1 MPAGAADDVNHH
13 PSVAGR
19 PPAPR
24 FRAIRVRGVASTR
37 RVEGSSDTSG
47 EIDDEPTEDVDDD
60 DDFFAMTRRR
70 RTTDASKSSTS
81 APTDGSIASRTTSYV
96 VRVFARVEGLEKQAI
111 ATHGG
116 APSGA
121 GDADGADADAGAFY
135 ERGEAC
141 ASACRSACE
150 RATASANAEEACE
163 MCSAAC
169 EDACERRADASG
181 KFEVFLAA
189 GSREAEAWERDL
201 AERRADATRRES
213 AAVLGGGMG
222 GDADDADDD
231 DGGS

>member
-1 MPAGAADDVNHH
+1 MNQH
-13 PSVAGR
+13 PSVATGAARR

-37 RVEGSSDTSG
+37 RVEGSSDKSG
-47 EIDDEPTEDVDDD
+47 EIDDEATEDD

-81 APTDGSIASRTTSYV
+81 APTEGSIASRTTSYV

-116 APSGA
+116 APSGV

-135 ERGEAC
+135 ERDEAC

-231 DGGS
+231 GGS

>member
-1 MPAGAADDVNHH
+1 VNHH
-13 PSVAGR
+13 PSVVRGAAGR

-37 RVEGSSDTSG
+37 RVEGTSDKPG
-47 EIDDEPTEDVDDD
+47 GIDDEATEDD

-70 RTTDASKSSTS
+70 RTTTDASKSSTS

-222 GDADDADDD
+222 GDADDDADD